1 MTRKEE
7 YQEKRQKLAELT
19 AHFRKVRDTKAE
31 TAKTEAEAFYWASR
45 TLNSFIVEY
54 YQKQLGDGEF
64 NTFHQWKEKNRTIKK
79 GEKGFPIW
87 GQPLGTRPEEIEQ
100 HGDPEPMDDFKYF
113 PMCYLFHESQTI
125 PMEERNKKP
134 LTQKINEYA

>member
-1 MTRKEE
+1 MTRTEE

-45 TLNSFIVEY
+45 TLNSFIVDHYKSQVGE
-54 YQKQLGDGEF
+54 GEF

-79 GEKGFPIW
+79 GEKGWPIW
-87 GQPLGTRPEEIEQ
+87 GQPLGHRPEEIEQ
-100 HGDPEPMDDFKYF
+100 NGEPDDDSKYF
-113 PMCYLFHESQTI
+113 PMCYLFHESQTV
-125 PMEERNKKP
+125 PTEERSKKA
-134 LTQKINEYA
+134 LTPKINQYA